1 MNKLLQIV
9 EHHTAP
15 YAADGNVF
23 DTALPEVSL
32 VRATAPGGLV
42 HAISRPLACLV
53 LQGRKRVT
61 AGSTSVEFG
70 AGESLLITAHV
81 PTVSQITEATDEAP
95 YCSIVFALDPAVI
108 SEVGVEM
115 DHDPAANASPV
126 QSEATG
132 AEVADV
138 AWRLLRLL
146 DRPNGISV
154 LYTAYIRELHYWLL
168 VGRHG
173 RAVRKLGA
181 LNSGP
186 RQGIAR
192 TISLLREQFAEKIS
206 MDSLATNAGMSLSS
220 FHQQFRAATA
230 LTPLQF
236 QKQLRLIEAK
246 RLMLSDGRN
255 ASAAAYQVGY
265 ESVHQFSREYTRLFG
280 APPMRDVEATKV
292 LDYSFAAKAEESL
305 LQLNV

>member
-1 MNKLLQIV
+1 MSKLLHIV
-9 EHHTAP
+9 EHLAAP
-15 YAADGNVF
+15 YAADGNVVE
-23 DTALPEVSL
+23 TALPEVSL

-53 LQGRKRVT
+53 LQGKKRVT

-81 PTVSQITEATDEAP
+81 PTVSQVTEATEDAP
-95 YCSIVFALDPAVI
+95 YCSIVFSLDPAVI
-108 SEVGVEM
+108 SEVGVEI
-115 DHDPAANASPV
+115 DHDPTANTSPV
-126 QSEATG
+126 QAEATG

-138 AWRLLRLL
+138 ALRLLRLL

-173 RAVRKLGA
+173 WAVRKLGA
-181 LNSGP
+181 LSGP
-186 RQGIAR
+186 RQAITR

-265 ESVHQFSREYTRLFG
+265 ESVHQFSREYARLFG

-292 LDYSFAAKAEESL
+292 VDRSSAAKVEESIF
-305 LQLNV
+305 QENV